1 MRIPSHRDRDDARE
15 SSSMTPMID
24 VVFLLLI
31 FFVCA
36 AAGQV
41 REAIL
46 PTDLA
51 AGALD
56 SLVPIKPEDDPRL
69 LHWLYLRRTD
79 DDRTVFE
86 IDNARFDDFE
96 SLHAVLSGLA
106 ELAPDDPIILDI
118 APAVPVGDMIRVY
131 DTCGR
136 AGFQSINFATEAG
149 QTLSGPNGEKT

>member
-1 MRIPSHRDRDDARE
+1 
-15 SSSMTPMID
+15 MTPMID

-36 AAGQV
+36 SAGQV

-51 AGALD
+51 AGAFE
-56 SLVPIKPEDDPRL
+56 SLMPPELEDDPRQQY
-69 LHWLYLRRTD
+69 WLYLRRTD

-86 IDNARFDDFE
+86 INNARFDDFE
-96 SLHAVLSGLA
+96 SLHTALRGLA

-118 APAVPVGDMIRVY
+118 APAIPVGDMIRVY
-131 DTCGR
+131 DTCR
-136 AGFQSINFATEAG
+136 QAGFQSINFATEAG
-149 QTLSGPNGEKT
+149 KTISGPKGEKT